1 MDQREQANGRGDE
14 KDDLIESLQ
23 EEFRLLRR
31 QVGEFNDLRFSVVK
45 VTGKNSI
52 RKLKTRVL
60 TSSDKLNA
68 HEIGHWLRES
78 LWPHVKMMPDKW
90 HKWSE
95 HPKSIC
101 QRIMSVVGVPKGC
114 TVEEYWLSVARTAAN
129 DKLCA
134 LRSNTKQSMFTQF
147 KGEAS

>member
-1 MDQREQANGRGDE
+1 MGDE
-14 KDDLIESLQ
+14 KDILIGSLQ
-23 EEFRLLRR
+23 EEVQLLWR

-52 RKLKTRVL
+52 RKLKMKVL

-68 HEIGHWLRES
+68 HEIGHWLRKS

-95 HPKSIC
+95 HPKSIR
-101 QRIMSVVGVPKGC
+101 QRIMTVIGVLKGC
-114 TVEEYWLSVARTAAN
+114 TMEDYWLSVARTAAN

-134 LRSNTKQSMFTQF
+134 LRSNMKQSMFTQF
-147 KGEAS
+147 KGEAL